1 MWFKQIQVFQVISH
15 MPRNENMLDEQL
27 ERLAFKPCGLNTPF
41 TAGWF
46 EPIEDDEDTYVYA
59 YKNYLLFCLQIEEK
73 VLPAYVIRQELKVRI
88 KEIESTKDRKVSHK
102 EKYAIKDDIYRMLL
116 PQAFSRITKVYAY
129 FDTTTKRLIL
139 NTTNAKRTEIFT
151 TMLQKTIDGI
161 AISSLPLKNLH
172 TIMTN
177 WIQRDNCPKLFSVE
191 DTCVLQDPT
200 MASKIIRFK
209 GQDLFS
215 DSIKFFL
222 EEGYKVDQIVISW
235 QDRATFVLKANFTM
249 ITIRYTE
256 IVLAAT
262 KEYEGET
269 AEEEFAA
276 DFIIMTGIIDLLLSD
291 LLKICEKRNN
301 E

>member
-1 MWFKQIQVFQVISH
+1 
-15 MPRNENMLDEQL
+15 MPKEEILEEQL
-27 ERLAFKPCGLNTPF
+27 EKLEFEPCRSNTPM
-41 TAGWF
+41 TSGWI
-46 EPIEDDEDTYVYA
+46 EPLEEDDNYFVHS

-73 VLPAYVIRQELKVRI
+73 VLPAYVIRQELKARI

-102 EKYAIKDDIYRMLL
+102 EKYAIKDDIYRILL

-139 NTTNAKRTEIFT
+139 NTTNAKRTEVFT

-161 AISSLPLKNLH
+161 AISSIPLKNLN

-191 DTCVLQDPT
+191 DACVLQDPA

-209 GQDLFS
+209 GQNLFS
-215 DSIKFFL
+215 DSIKLFL

-249 ITIRYTE
+249 GTIRYTE
-256 IVLAAT
+256 TVLAAT

-276 DFIIMTGIIDLLLSD
+276 NFIIMTDIIDSLLND
-291 LLKICEKRNN
+291 LLKICEKKNN
-301 E
+301 D